1 MSQVHHLTLSC
12 FVIYSLKHERLEV
25 TQLTA
30 QEDQFEV
37 SDPATLKEEFLKNL
51 KTLILFY
58 TRLVLLTWTNNK
70 RKKRYTSFFFSP

>member
-37 SDPATLKEEFLKNL
+37 SDPATLKEEFLKIL
-51 KTLILFY
+51 KTLDPFLH
-58 TRLVLLTWTNNK
+58 TV
-70 RKKRYTSFFFSP
+70 SPTYMDK

>member
-12 FVIYSLKHERLEV
+12 FVVYSLKHERLEV

-51 KTLILFY
+51 KTLDPFLH
-58 TRLVLLTWTNNK
+58 TV
-70 RKKRYTSFFFSP
+70 SPTYMDK